1 MKKLYVSPRRCPGG
15 NEKTEELKALFA
27 RVKAMRPA
35 VRFCPE
41 NDPFPEDPRVKA
53 IRFTGLPEGDRE
65 TSVFAYLGFPETA
78 STASPV
84 SGMVLV
90 HGGAGH
96 AYAEWV
102 QYWNDRGFAAISFDG
117 FGQSYT
123 GPDHT
128 YEHALD
134 LWKYDAASQ
143 PPMDGFASAGKPFSE
158 QGFTYYVAD
167 VLLANT
173 ILRADPRVI
182 QNKIGLTGISWG
194 GVASGTAI
202 CYDDRFAF
210 AAPVYC
216 CGFLDASHTVWGAG
230 FAGEG
235 ITDVW
240 DAGLLLDTVKMP
252 VRFFN
257 SDGDP
262 FTDVNATT
270 ACAANAPNGSLTLLH
285 GFTHGQIEGSAIPE
299 LLRFA
304 QEQTGGG
311 QRNIRIDAI
320 AAEKDGAALSF
331 TLPDDVPQAD
341 VCVYYKTED
350 LIYEDKYL
358 REPWRR
364 RTGEAGSGKAY
375 VPIPPEAVV
384 FYFSVEGEP
393 QGAAAGAPLRA
404 TTGAYY
410 RDTWEAV

>member
-1 MKKLYVSPRRCPGG
+1 MKKLYVSPCRCPGG

-35 VRFCPE
+35 VRFCPG

-53 IRFTGLPEGDRE
+53 IRFPGLPEGGRE
-65 TSVFAYLGFPETA
+65 TSVFAYLGFPEN
-78 STASPV
+78 ASPSSPV
-84 SGMVLV
+84 PGMVLV

-102 QYWNDRGFAAISFDG
+102 RYWNDRGFAAISFDG

-134 LWKYDAASQ
+134 LWKYDPASQ
-143 PPMDGFASAGKPFSE
+143 PPMDGFASAGKPFPE

-270 ACAANAPNGSLTLLH
+270 ACAANAPDGSLTLLH

-304 QEQTGGG
+304 QEQVCGG
-311 QRNIRIDAI
+311 QRNIRIVGLDA
-320 AAEKDGAALSF
+320 AGDGARVRFS
-331 TLPDDVPQAD
+331 LPADVKRAD

-350 LIYEDKYL
+350 LIYDGKYL
-358 REPWRR
+358 RELWSCA
-364 RTGEAGSGKAY
+364 RTTAEGEEAF
-375 VPIPPEAVV
+375 VRIPPEAKL
-384 FYFSVEGEP
+384 FYFSVEGRTDGDP
-393 QGAAAGAPLRA
+393 DVMLRA
-404 TTGAYY
+404 TTGVYTRESWQTA
-410 RDTWEAV
+410 